1 MYNMSDKIL
10 PGAGPFYY
18 SGNKI
23 GILIFHGFGGGTC
36 SDFKYIAERIFDDKG
51 YTIHI
56 PLLPGFGTTPE
67 DLRQTQVIEWI
78 ESMEHSFKVIKQK
91 CEKVIVGGHSL
102 GGVLPFLLASSHQIQ
117 GIFTISAP
125 IGIRGLGPIIAP
137 FMNLFI
143 KYHKIESDK
152 FKRDT
157 SGKWVGYDKIPINI
171 VTKIKKLISK
181 MKDSLAN
188 ITCPV
193 ILFQGR
199 KDNQIKKESMDYIYQ
214 NIKSADKRKVWLE
227 NNEHPILDSPDQN
240 IIIDELIN
248 FVERIKSKNSNI
260 D

>member
-1 MYNMSDKIL
+1 MRNKIL

-18 SGNKI
+18 NGNQT

-36 SDFKYIAERIFDDKG
+36 SDFKYIAESIFDNKG

-67 DLRQTQVIEWI
+67 DLKQTQVNEWI
-78 ESMEHSFKVIKQK
+78 ESIEHSFKVIKQK
-91 CEKVIVGGHSL
+91 CEKVIVGGHS
-102 GGVLPFLLASSHQIQ
+102 GGALLPFLLANSHKIE

-125 IGIRGLGPIIAP
+125 IGIRGWGPIIAP
-137 FMNLFI
+137 FMNLFM

-157 SGKWVGYDKIPINI
+157 NGKWVGYDKIPINI
-171 VTKIKKLISK
+171 LKKIKKLISK

-199 KDNQIKKESMDYIYQ
+199 KDNQIKKESMNIIYQ
-214 NIKSADKRKVWLE
+214 NIKSVDKRKVWLE

-240 IIIDELIN
+240 IIIGELIN
-248 FVERIKSKNSNI
+248 FVERIKNRNLNI
-260 D
+260 G